1 LDTDPRGIGSR
12 VTQVFS
18 ILSSLLVGVVLV
30 LAPWTALWDAN
41 YLLQPHPDIR
51 VLLLSPVA
59 RGAVSG
65 LGLVNVLLA
74 FHEARQ
80 LLTGR
85 GERT

>member
-1 LDTDPRGIGSR
+1 

-18 ILSSLLVGVVLV
+18 ILSSLLVGFVLV

-41 YLLQPHPDIR
+41 YLLQPHPAIR
-51 VLLLSPVA
+51 VLLLSPAA

-65 LGLVNVLLA
+65 LGLVNILLA
-74 FHEARQ
+74 LHEVGQ
-80 LLTGR
+80 LVAGK